1 MVEKLDGE
9 LGVII
14 ERIEELRRDI
24 IAIKNDVTQ
33 TCKLV
38 SDFQLFYTKE
48 HTKLEALTL
57 ETLRDLAK
65 HDVRIETLEALIRPL
80 VFQNKI
86 VASIGGILL
95 LAVVGILFAIFTH
108 QITLVFP

>member
-38 SDFQLFYTKE
+38 SDFQLFYTRE
-48 HTKLEALTL
+48 HTKLEAMTL
-57 ETLRDLAK
+57 EMLRDLAK

-95 LAVVGILFAIFTH
+95 LAVIGILFAIFTH

>member
-1 MVEKLDGE
+1 MTEKLNGE

-14 ERIEELRRDI
+14 DRIETLRKDI
-24 IAIKNDVTQ
+24 IDMRHDVIQ

-38 SDFQLFYTKE
+38 TDFQLFYVKE
-48 HTKLEALTL
+48 HTKLKIITL
-57 ETLRDLAK
+57 EIVKDVAK
-65 HDVRIETLEALIRPL
+65 HDVRIGTLETLIRPL
-80 VFQNKI
+80 IFQNKI

-95 LAVVGILFAIFTH
+95 LAVIGILVAIITH